1 MNAVEKLEQIA
12 RLYDA
17 KEVRR
22 LQQEELIRSVTPVEV
37 REKIDEINEE
47 FMVSDTISPEIERLT
62 QEVKDEV
69 ISTKQTVKGSVL
81 MAVLSKG
88 RVYWDDKMLMGYA
101 ASHPEILPFREEGSP
116 SVSIRKVSK

>member
-69 ISTKQTVKGSVL
+69 ISAKQTVKGSVL

-88 RVYWDDKMLMGYA
+88 RVSWDDKMLMGYA